1 MADQG
6 AEFFETSDQ
15 VAADDLH
22 VIKIELDAQVG
33 RADLADYV
41 GGVLDML
48 EKIIGPVARIDRFDQ
63 YDDAGLGGRGGG
75 TRQTVSAAG
84 RCSGGTTP
92 AMQWMARP
100 PIATT

>member
-41 GGVLDML
+41 GGVLDM
-48 EKIIGPVARIDRFDQ
+48 A
-63 YDDAGLGGRGGG
+63 
-75 TRQTVSAAG
+75 
-84 RCSGGTTP
+84 
-92 AMQWMARP
+92 
-100 PIATT
+100 